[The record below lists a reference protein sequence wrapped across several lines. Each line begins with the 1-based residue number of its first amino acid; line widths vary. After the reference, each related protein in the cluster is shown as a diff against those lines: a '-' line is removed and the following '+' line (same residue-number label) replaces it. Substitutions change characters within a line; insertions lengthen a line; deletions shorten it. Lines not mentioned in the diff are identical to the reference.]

1 MLTIDGLITGIDT
14 ESIVNGLLEIQQT
27 QIDRLN
33 VRRQDAI
40 AQRSAYDSLEAQLL
54 ALQSASTRLGQGE
67 RQLFRARTV
76 EVNDESALSATA
88 TSNSTIGSYQ
98 LTINSLARAHQVVSN
113 GFEEA
118 DSAITEGT
126 LSLRVGSGA
135 ESTIT
140 IDSSNNTLQGLVD
153 AINLSNSGVDAS
165 IIHSDSG
172 GTTPYRIF
180 LSAKST
186 GTANSIQITN
196 SLGATSGSATSP
208 TFDFDNP
215 VQAATGAEVQLGDG
229 PGALTINHSTNRLDN
244 VIQGVTIDLHRAD
257 ATKPIEVRVARNTE
271 PAFEAITEFVD
282 SFNGLMEFTDNL
294 VRYNA
299 ETDEA
304 GLLNGDRTAISIQ
317 NEIRTLLL
325 DVVPNVGSHAN
336 RLSALGI
343 SVTDRGRLA
352 VNSGRLQSVLAGE
365 DAEISDRDLIRLIT
379 LAGDST
385 HPNVNFLLGSSR
397 TLPSDSAYE
406 VDITQAA
413 ERAVIAGD
421 TSIGAS
427 TNIHSANNTLRL
439 KVDGATADITL
450 QPGDYTAAE
459 LTDLLERTINQ
470 QSDLTGRQVSVS
482 LDSSGQLRI
491 QSDSFGSIS
500 EIAILD
506 GTALS
511 ELGLTQTPSD
521 AGVDV
526 AGQFIV
532 NGQVET
538 ATGRGRLLIGN
549 ADNANTGDLQL
560 RVTLTPNQVVAGT
573 DAEVTVTKG
582 IASRLGDLISR
593 LTRSEFGQL
602 ETARELYDR
611 RILTIEETIERQQSL
626 FDEQQQDLIAQFV
639 ALESSISE
647 LQNTSSFLASQLA
660 SVSQLKFS

>member
-54 ALQSASTRLGQGE
+54 ALQSTSTRLGQGE
-67 RQLFRARTV
+67 RQLFQARTV
-76 EVNDESALSATA
+76 EVNDETSLSATA
-88 TSNSTIGSYQ
+88 TSNSAIGSYQ

-113 GFEEA
+113 GFEDT

-126 LSLRVGSGA
+126 LSLRVGSGT

-153 AINLSNSGVDAS
+153 AINLSNSEVDAS
-165 IIHSDSG
+165 IIHSDSR

-180 LSAKST
+180 LSAKET
-186 GTANSIQITN
+186 GAANTIQITN
-196 SLGATSGSATSP
+196 NLGASSGSATAP

-215 VQAATGAEVQLGDG
+215 VQAATDAEVQLGEG
-229 PGALTINHSTNRLDN
+229 PGALTIHQSTNRLTN
-244 VIQGVTIDLHRAD
+244 MIQGVTIDLLRAD
-257 ATKPIEVRVARNTE
+257 ETKPIEVRVARNTE
-271 PAFEAITEFVD
+271 PAYEAITEFVD
-282 SFNGLMEFTDNL
+282 AFNGLMDSTDSL

-317 NEIRTLLL
+317 NEIRTLIL

-343 SVTDRGRLA
+343 SVTDNGRLS

-365 DAEISDRDLIRLIT
+365 DAEFTDRDLIRLFT
-379 LAGDST
+379 LTGNST
-385 HPNVNFLLGSSR
+385 HPNVSFLLGSSR
-397 TLPSDSAYE
+397 TQPSDSPYE

-413 ERAVIAGD
+413 ERAIITGD
-421 TSIGAS
+421 ASLAAS
-427 TNIHSANNTLRL
+427 TTINSGNNTLQI
-439 KVDGATADITL
+439 KVDGATADVTL
-450 QPGDYTAAE
+450 QSGDYTAAE
-459 LTDLLERTINQ
+459 LAELLERTINQ
-470 QSDLTGRQVSVS
+470 HSELSGRQVSVS

-511 ELGLTQTPSD
+511 ELGLTQNPSD
-521 AGVDV
+521 TGVDV
-526 AGQFIV
+526 AGNFLV
-532 NGQVET
+532 NGQVES
-538 ATGRGRLLIGN
+538 ATGRGRLLTGN
-549 ADNANTGDLQL
+549 ADNENTGDLQL
-560 RVTLTPNQVVAGT
+560 RVTLTPSQVSAGA

-593 LTRSEFGQL
+593 LTRNEFGQL
-602 ETARELYDR
+602 YTARELYDR
-611 RILTIEETIERQQSL
+611 RILTIEETIERQQAI
-626 FDEQQQDLIAQFV
+626 FDEQQEDLIAQFV
-639 ALESSISE
+639 TLESSISE

-660 SVSQLKFS
+660 SVSQLSFS